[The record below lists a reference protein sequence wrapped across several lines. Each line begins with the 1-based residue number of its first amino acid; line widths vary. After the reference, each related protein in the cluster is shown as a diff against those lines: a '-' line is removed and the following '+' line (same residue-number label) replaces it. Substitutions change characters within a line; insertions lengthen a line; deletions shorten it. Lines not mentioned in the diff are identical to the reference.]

1 MKHLARIYLLGL
13 FLCISYQYCF
23 SNEEYVVWYGKRHEI
38 NCDTIGLDTLQ
49 QTILRNEPLHTQ
61 YCSESN
67 LEALCLRAFS
77 IWAKKYTG
85 DKNLKIKVFSEV
97 EAYADDDFRILN
109 LNPKSNI
116 RYDLDDDDEEDD
128 DEDDED
134 DEDKEDLSD
143 AYVGTLKITREH
155 YLARKDSAAYY
166 EKYYSAQKLDESFQ
180 SEIDLVKPYD
190 GTSLKDALGKHT
202 IAAGIRM
209 GNAFLIQPGCI
220 IAIYAILPKGD
231 NLEKKTFIYSFGLK
245 YQYKHDFDNAGIKSW
260 NDSLCQRLE
269 KNPYLLMDG
278 DSGVLEMR
286 SLFDNFA
293 WYLVEIS
300 EFEEKIPLTA
310 LKRPVYEVL
319 FDK

>member
-61 YCSESN
+61 YGSESN

-116 RYDLDDDDEEDD
+116 RYDLDDDDEDK
-128 DEDDED
+128 DEDEEDE
-134 DEDKEDLSD
+134 EDLSD
-143 AYVGTLKITREH
+143 SYVGTVKITREH

-166 EKYYSAQKLDESFQ
+166 EKYYNAQKLDESFQ

-209 GNAFLIQPGCI
+209 GNSLLIQPSYI

-278 DSGVLEMR
+278 DSGVLDMR

-310 LKRPVYEVL
+310 LKRSVYEVL
-319 FDK
+319 FYK